1 MPAAGDI
8 APEGTN
14 PATERAG
21 AVPAPAEGTAAAPTY
36 AKASVGGERAA
47 PWRGRKRAEGDAKEK
62 FIAVRVTERDRE
74 RIEAAAREAGL
85 KIGGYLRALAL
96 GSAGP
101 RAVKRPRV
109 EREQLARILGEIGKI
124 GSNVNQLAKW
134 SNRDKNAASAA
145 ELAEMRAL
153 IAAMRDHVM
162 KALDRG
168 D

>member
-1 MPAAGDI
+1 MAATGD
-8 APEGTN
+8 ASPEGTN
-14 PATERAG
+14 PATERPGTA
-21 AVPAPAEGTAAAPTY
+21 PAPAQGVVAGR
-36 AKASVGGERAA
+36 KGV
-47 PWRGRKRAEGDAKEK
+47 PWRGRKRADGDAKEK
-62 FIAVRVTERDRE
+62 FIAVRVTERDRD
-74 RIEAAAREAGL
+74 RIEKAAREAGL

-134 SNRDKNAASAA
+134 SNRDKSAASAA
-145 ELAEMRAL
+145 ELAEMRAY
-153 IAAMRDHVM
+153 IAVMRDHVM